1 MGLASGS
8 SVVAVRFSLGEIP
21 PLTLVV
27 LRLTVATS
35 LFALTLVL
43 LGRPL
48 PQDRRT
54 RLNIAVVGLTYMG
67 IPLVAFTLA
76 LQFISSGVLTI
87 FLALVP
93 LYTAL
98 MAQRWLV
105 QEKLNR
111 RKVLGLAV
119 GFVGVVVLLLTRTTG
134 LAQEAADAGLR
145 GHFLALGGTLSV
157 AFATVYTRRN
167 LQGTDVVVLTA
178 GQMAV
183 GLLAVLPLAL
193 LLSDPRW
200 AAISWRSWLAVTY
213 SAVVGSFVAFLIFF
227 YLVRTYGATTASLPT
242 YVIPAVSGGL
252 GALLLGEVI
261 GSALVAGAGLTL
273 LGVFLSSR
281 A

>member
-1 MGLASGS
+1 MYKG
-8 SVVAVRFSLGEIP
+8 
-21 PLTLVV
+21 
-27 LRLTVATS
+27 
-35 LFALTLVL
+35 
-43 LGRPL
+43 
-48 PQDRRT
+48 Q
-54 RLNIAVVGLTYMG
+54 
-67 IPLVAFTLA
+67 
-76 LQFISSGVLTI
+76 
-87 FLALVP
+87 
-93 LYTAL
+93 
-98 MAQRWLV
+98 
-105 QEKLNR
+105 
-111 RKVLGLAV
+111 
-119 GFVGVVVLLLTRTTG
+119 
-134 LAQEAADAGLR
+134 GLR
-145 GHFLALGGTLSV
+145 RPFLALGGTLSV

-261 GSALVAGAGLTL
+261 GSSLVAGAGLTL